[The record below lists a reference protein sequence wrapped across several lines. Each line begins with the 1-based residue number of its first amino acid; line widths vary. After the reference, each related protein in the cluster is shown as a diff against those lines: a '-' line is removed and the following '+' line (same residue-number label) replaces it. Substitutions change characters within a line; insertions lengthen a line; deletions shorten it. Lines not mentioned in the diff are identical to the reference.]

1 MVVHLSVHQ
10 IRPLF
15 FLPRAPSQEN
25 AKAIEMLR
33 SVLFALFVLPSAAL
47 QVSTPSS
54 RRQAVASA
62 ARLVPG
68 LVLLPQIAH
77 ADAIEDIATRNN
89 AIAAKQREAK
99 AKAKASGPGFVE
111 QAANGVAGV
120 AVPAIGAAIVGGV
133 VLGFS
138 QQVGQSGVVAD
149 VAENLKEKRRP
160 LTEAEKR
167 KYKSLSAKEKADL
180 GIKGL

>member
-1 MVVHLSVHQ
+1 
-10 IRPLF
+10 
-15 FLPRAPSQEN
+15 
-25 AKAIEMLR
+25 MLR
-33 SVLFALFVLPSAAL
+33 AVLFALFVLPSAAL

-77 ADAIEDIATRNN
+77 ADAIEDIAARNN
-89 AIAAKQREAK
+89 AAAAKQREAK
-99 AKAKASGPGFVE
+99 EKAKAAGPGFLESASSSVT
-111 QAANGVAGV
+111 GF
-120 AVPAIGAAIVGGV
+120 AVPAIGAAVVGGV
-133 VLGFS
+133 VLGFT
-138 QQVGQSGVVAD
+138 QQVGQSGIVGD

-167 KYKSLSAKEKADL
+167 KYKNLSAKEKRDL

>member
-1 MVVHLSVHQ
+1 
-10 IRPLF
+10 
-15 FLPRAPSQEN
+15 
-25 AKAIEMLR
+25 MLR
-33 SVLFALFVLPSAAL
+33 SVLFALFVIPSAAL
-47 QVSTPSS
+47 QVSTPST

-68 LVLLPQIAH
+68 FVLLPQVAH
-77 ADAIEDIATRNN
+77 ADAIEDIAARNN
-89 AIAAKQREAK
+89 AAAAKQREAK
-99 AKAKASGPGFVE
+99 AKAKAAGPGFVE
-111 QAANGVAGV
+111 SAANGVAGV

-138 QQVGQSGVVAD
+138 QQASQSGYVGD
-149 VAENLKEKRRP
+149 FAENLKEKRRP

-167 KYKSLSAKEKADL
+167 KYKDLSAKEKREL

>member
-1 MVVHLSVHQ
+1 
-10 IRPLF
+10 
-15 FLPRAPSQEN
+15 
-25 AKAIEMLR
+25 MLR
-33 SVLFALFVLPSAAL
+33 AVLFALFVLPSAAL

-77 ADAIEDIATRNN
+77 ADAIEDIAARNN
-89 AIAAKQREAK
+89 AAAAAQREAK
-99 AKAKASGPGFVE
+99 EKAKAAGPGFLDS
-111 QAANGVAGV
+111 AASSATGF
-120 AVPAIGAAIVGGV
+120 AVPAIGAAVVGGV
-133 VLGFS
+133 VLGFT
-138 QQVGQSGVVAD
+138 QQVGQSGIVGD

-167 KYKSLSAKEKADL
+167 KYKNMSAKEKRDL

>member
-1 MVVHLSVHQ
+1 
-10 IRPLF
+10 
-15 FLPRAPSQEN
+15 
-25 AKAIEMLR
+25 MLR
-33 SVLFALFVLPSAAL
+33 AALFALFVLPSAAL

-77 ADAIEDIATRNN
+77 ADAIEDIAARNN
-89 AIAAKQREAK
+89 AAAAKQREAK
-99 AKAKASGPGFVE
+99 EKAKAAGPGFVE
-111 QAANGVAGV
+111 SAASSVTGF

-133 VLGFS
+133 VLGFA
-138 QQVGQSGVVAD
+138 QQVGQTTALSDFAD
-149 VAENLKEKRRP
+149 ANLKEKRRP

-167 KYKSLSAKEKADL
+167 KYKNLSAKEKRDL